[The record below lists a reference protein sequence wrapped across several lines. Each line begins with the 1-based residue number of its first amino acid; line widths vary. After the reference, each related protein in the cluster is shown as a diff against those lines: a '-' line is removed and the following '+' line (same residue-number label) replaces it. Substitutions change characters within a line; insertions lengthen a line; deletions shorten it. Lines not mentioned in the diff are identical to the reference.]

1 MNNVNFSNQDNYI
14 NLRILYNYEIYVENL
29 KNKEELEIAGKKL
42 VKTVV
47 ANEIDG
53 ETINTQRF
61 IYSTDDNYLII
72 ISIDSKNDNVD
83 SILKDFLKFEF
94 N

>member
-1 MNNVNFSNQDNYI
+1 MHNVNFSNQDNYI
-14 NLRILYNYEIYVENL
+14 NLRILYNYETYVENL
-29 KNKEELEIAGKKL
+29 QNKEELEIARKKL
-42 VKTVV
+42 VKTVI